1 MAKSDFDKEYDA
13 AVRAAALRDRT
24 EPRAAA
30 VRYDRRSNRIIVILR
45 NGASFMFPPELAQG
59 LRGAS
64 AKDLANIQITPS
76 GEGLRWPNLD
86 ADFSLPGLI
95 MGMFGNKAWMAEF
108 ARRGGSATSAAKAAA
123 ARANG
128 RKGGRPRKKAS

>member
-1 MAKSDFDKEYDA
+1 MARDEFDREYDA
-13 AVRAAALRDRT
+13 AVRKSALSDKS

-30 VRYDRRSNRIIVILR
+30 ARYDRRSNRIIVDLR
-45 NGASFMFPPELAQG
+45 NGARFLFAPELAQG

-64 AKDLANIQITPS
+64 ARDLANIQIAPS

-86 ADFSLPGLI
+86 ADFSLPGLM

-108 ARRGGSATSAAKAAA
+108 GRRGGSVTSPAKAAA
-123 ARANG
+123 SRANG

>member
-13 AVRAAALRDRT
+13 AVKAAVTMDKT
-24 EPRAAA
+24 EPRAARA
-30 VRYDRRSNRIIVILR
+30 RYDRRSNRIIVELR
-45 NGASFMFPPELAQG
+45 NGASFLFPPELAQR

-64 AKDLANIQITPS
+64 AKDLATIVISPS

-86 ADFSLPGLI
+86 ADFSLPGLM
-95 MGMFGNKAWMAEF
+95 MGMFGNKTWMSEF
-108 ARRGGSATSAAKAAA
+108 ARRGGSATSAAKATSS
-123 ARANG
+123 RANG

>member
-1 MAKSDFDKEYDA
+1 MAGSDFDKEYDA
-13 AVRAAALRDRT
+13 AVQAAVLSDKT

-30 VRYDRRSNRIIVILR
+30 ARYDRRSNRVIVELR
-45 NGASFMFPPELAQG
+45 NGASFLFPPQLAQG

-64 AKDLANIQITPS
+64 AKDLAKVEITPS

-86 ADFSLPGLI
+86 TDFSLPGLM

-108 ARRGGSATSAAKAAA
+108 ARRGGSATSAAKAASS
-123 ARANG
+123 RANG

>member
-1 MAKSDFDKEYDA
+1 MASSDFDKEYDA
-13 AVRAAALRDRT
+13 AVQTAALSDKT
-24 EPRAAA
+24 EPRAATA
-30 VRYDRRSNRIIVILR
+30 RYDRRSNRIIVELR
-45 NGASFMFPPELAQG
+45 NGASFLFPPELAQG

-64 AKDLANIQITPS
+64 AKDLANVEITPS

-86 ADFSLPGLI
+86 ADFSLPGLM

-108 ARRGGSATSAAKAAA
+108 ARRGGSSTSAAKAASS
-123 ARANG
+123 RANG

>member
-1 MAKSDFDKEYDA
+1 MARSDFDKEYDA
-13 AVRAAALRDRT
+13 AVKASALSDKT

-30 VRYDRRSNRIIVILR
+30 AKYDRRSNRIIVELR
-45 NGASFMFPPELAQG
+45 NGASFLFPPELAQG

-64 AKDLANIQITPS
+64 AKDLSNIQIAPS
-76 GEGLRWPNLD
+76 GEGLRWPALD

-108 ARRGGSATSAAKAAA
+108 GRQGGSRTSAAKAASS
-123 ARANG
+123 RANG

>member
-1 MAKSDFDKEYDA
+1 MARSDFDKEYDA
-13 AVRAAALRDRT
+13 AVTAATSSDKT

-30 VRYDRRSNRIIVILR
+30 ARYDRRSNRIIVELR
-45 NGASFMFPPELAQG
+45 NGASFLFPPELAQR

-64 AKDLANIQITPS
+64 AKDLSSVEITPS
-76 GEGLRWPNLD
+76 GEGLRWPNLGS
-86 ADFSLPGLI
+86 DFSLPGLM

-108 ARRGGSATSAAKAAA
+108 ARRSGSATSMAKAASS
-123 ARANG
+123 RANG

>member
-1 MAKSDFDKEYDA
+1 MARIDFGKEYDA
-13 AVRAAALRDRT
+13 AVKAAAASDKT

-30 VRYDRRSNRIIVILR
+30 ARYDRRSNRIIVELR
-45 NGASFMFPPELAQG
+45 NGASFLFPPELAQG
-59 LRGAS
+59 LGGAS
-64 AKDLANIQITPS
+64 AKDLANIQIAPS

-86 ADFSLPGLI
+86 ADFSLPGLM

-108 ARRGGSATSAAKAAA
+108 ARRGGSATSAAKAASS
-123 ARANG
+123 RANG